1 MEIKGTFRVSA
12 SYSGVEFV
20 PGKRGSAMLG
30 NGNGNGNAKSAK
42 RRRRRI
48 IWISI
53 VSLLVVGGGYGVT
66 AALRPN
72 HASDPCKLASVERGD
87 LARVVVAPGKIQ
99 PLCKV
104 EVKSKAS
111 GIVKKLYVDYG
122 DRVKPGQILAELD
135 KVQLE
140 AAVRAYSANLQ
151 AAVASWESAKA
162 TLERNKVDAEGPDV
176 PFLKLNMERAQQ
188 MYKDGVMSKSLVE
201 DAEKNYQ
208 LAPNKQ
214 VSAQRNLAVSKAEIA
229 KCEAQV
235 AQARASLENAQ
246 EDLRNSTIVSPIDG
260 LVLSRDVNIGDAVS
274 SILVLG
280 SQATLIMTL
289 GDVSEVYVQGK
300 VDEADIGKVF
310 LGQPARIVVESF
322 KDKKFTGKVTKI
334 SPLGKEKDNVT
345 TFEVRVSI
353 SNPGGELKANM
364 SANAEIMLEE
374 KKNVL
379 MIPEAALIYDKERKA
394 SVEIPEAK
402 ADNGKKKLSV
412 KLGISNGVK
421 TEILEGIGE
430 KQQVI
435 LQ

>member
-1 MEIKGTFRVSA
+1 MS
-12 SYSGVEFV
+12 S
-20 PGKRGSAMLG
+20 
-30 NGNGNGNAKSAK
+30 NGNVLTNGKAARK
-42 RRRRRI
+42 RRRRLI
-48 IWISI
+48 LGSI
-53 VSLLVVGGGYGVT
+53 LVLVLIGGGYGVY

-72 HASDPCKLASVERGD
+72 HVIDPSKLAK
-87 LARVVVAPGKIQ
+87 VVVATGKIQ
-99 PLCKV
+99 PLSKV

-111 GIVKKLYVDYG
+111 GIVKKLLVDYD
-122 DRVKPGQILAELD
+122 DRVKQGQTLVELD
-135 KVQLE
+135 KVQLQAVVRE
-140 AAVRAYSANLQ
+140 AQANLQ
-151 AAVASWESAKA
+151 AAEAARDSATA
-162 TLERNKVDAEGPDV
+162 QLERNKVDAEGPDV
-176 PFLKLNMERAQQ
+176 PFLKLNMERAEQ

-208 LAPNKQ
+208 LALNKQ
-214 VSAQRNLAVSKAEIA
+214 MSAQRNLTVSRAEIA
-229 KCEAQV
+229 KAEAQV
-235 AQARASLENAQ
+235 AQAKAALENAE

-260 LVLSRDVNIGDAVS
+260 LVLSRDVNVGDAVS

-300 VDEADIGKVF
+300 VDEADIGKVY
-310 LGQPARIVVESF
+310 LDQPARIVVESF

-364 SANAEIMLEE
+364 SANAEILLEE

-379 MIPEAALIYDKERKA
+379 MIPEAAMIYDKDRKA
-394 SVEIPEAK
+394 SVELPDAK
-402 ADNGKKKLSV
+402 GENGKKKLSV

-421 TEILEGIGE
+421 TEILEGLNE